1 MPPKNVTALV
11 PLPEQPAQVKVP
23 DVVNVTGS
31 AFAVD
36 AANDIIPTSRAV
48 IRDVFNKRVMFVFPL
63 SRSSSTFSA
72 HIELDA

>member
-1 MPPKNVTALV
+1 MPPKNVTEFV

-23 DVVNVTGS
+23 DVVKVTGS

-36 AANDIIPTSRAV
+36 AAMDIMPTSRAV
-48 IRDVFNKRVMFVFPL
+48 IRDVFNKRVMFLVSPL
-63 SRSSSTFSA
+63 KSSPTFSA